1 MVASSNVGARRAVP
15 VPGEN
20 IIWLILVV
28 IVGACTALFAK
39 GSSSKD
45 LILKSANSNVNNMSN
60 GELISILQ
68 GNVVFLYDDAV
79 IKSEY
84 AKWWKS
90 KGTVSF
96 SNHIRVTK
104 KEQTLTCDRL
114 DYDKSKKWLAAEG
127 HVDFI
132 DSKERTRITGRH
144 GDYYPDTK
152 FIAMKGKPVLYFY
165 DTTAHDTLVIHG
177 EKMSYDDSLKLALVQ
192 DSVTIQKGKLLSYSR
207 MARYYSELNKAQLR
221 QSPRIFYER
230 DSLSGDSVDL
240 KFTKKA
246 LQGMSVDGNSHGMYK
261 EFSQKD
267 TMLSRVLGD
276 SLYMALDDSGKVDS
290 MWVYRNAKSS
300 YYPLSNPLLAN
311 EAFGKIMLVAF
322 TKKGDVDNVKVW
334 GNAKSIYHVEE
345 GDKGGCNNASGDSI
359 YVAFKD
365 GKASHVKLSGSV
377 RGFYAPGKKE

>member
-1 MVASSNVGARRAVP
+1 MISLNNYKLMMGM
-15 VPGEN
+15 
-20 IIWLILVV
+20 ILVMSSCY
-28 IVGACTALFAK
+28 ASTTAK
-39 GSSSKD
+39 KD
-45 LILKSANSNVNNMSN
+45 LILKSANSNINNMSN

-68 GNVVFLYDDAV
+68 GNVVFFYDDAV

-96 SNHIRVTK
+96 SNHVHVTK

-114 DYDKSKKWLAAEG
+114 DYEKSKKWLAADG

-132 DSKERTRITGRH
+132 DSKERTRIIGRH

-152 FIAMKGKPVLYFY
+152 FIVMKGKPVLYFY

-240 KFTKKA
+240 KFSKKA

-261 EFSQKD
+261 EFSRND
-267 TMLSRVLGD
+267 TMLSRVFGD

-290 MWVYRNAKSS
+290 MWVYRNAKSM

-311 EAFGKIMLVAF
+311 EAYGKIMLVAF

-359 YVAFKD
+359 CVAFKD
-365 GKASHVKLSGSV
+365 GKASRVKLSGSV

>member
-1 MVASSNVGARRAVP
+1 MILFRKSELMIGMILIVSACHASTAV
-15 VPGEN
+15 
-20 IIWLILVV
+20 
-28 IVGACTALFAK
+28 K
-39 GSSSKD
+39 KD
-45 LILKSANSNVNNMSN
+45 LILKSANSNINNMSN

-68 GNVVFLYDDAV
+68 GNVVFFYDDAV

-96 SNHIRVTK
+96 SNHVHVTK
-104 KEQTLTCDRL
+104 KEQTLTCDRM
-114 DYDKSKKWLAAEG
+114 DYEKSKKWLAADG
-127 HVDFI
+127 SVDFI
-132 DSKERTRITGRH
+132 DTKERTRITGRH

-177 EKMSYDDSLKLALVQ
+177 EKMTYNDSIKMAEVQ
-192 DSVTIQKGKLLSYSR
+192 ENVTIQKGKLLSNSHV
-207 MARYYSELNKAQLR
+207 ARYYSELNKALLR
-221 QSPRIFYER
+221 QSPHIYYER

-240 KFTKKA
+240 KFSKKA
-246 LQGMSVDGNSHGMYK
+246 LQGMSVAGNSQGMYK
-261 EFSQKD
+261 EFSRKD
-267 TMLSRVLGD
+267 TMLSRVFGD

-290 MWVYRNAKSS
+290 MWVYRNAKST
-300 YYPLSNPLLAN
+300 YYPLSNPLMAN
-311 EAFGKIMLVAF
+311 EAFGKVMLVAF

-359 YVAFKD
+359 YVAFRD

-377 RGFYAPGKKE
+377 RGFYAPGKKD